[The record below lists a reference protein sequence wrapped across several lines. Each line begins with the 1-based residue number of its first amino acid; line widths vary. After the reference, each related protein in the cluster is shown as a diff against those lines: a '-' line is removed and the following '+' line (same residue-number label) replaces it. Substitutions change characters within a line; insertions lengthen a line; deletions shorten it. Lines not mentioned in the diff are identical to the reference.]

1 MLVYRAK
8 RRPKKLDTVSSL
20 HPSEMEGSFRG
31 ARVSDSSKAR
41 WQKSPT
47 AAEQRPDADAVTVP
61 SFALQIRRRFPSL
74 PMTAALHLHDQREA
88 EAAGV
93 MAGLP
98 AGRIFFHQLL
108 GRDGTVFLQASSK
121 QAFTDARTHEA
132 HACH

>member
-1 MLVYRAK
+1 
-8 RRPKKLDTVSSL
+8 
-20 HPSEMEGSFRG
+20 MEGSFRG
-31 ARVSDSSKAR
+31 AQVSDSSKAR

-47 AAEQRPDADAVTVP
+47 AAEQRPDAVTVP

-98 AGRIFFHQLL
+98 AGRIFFHQLS
-108 GRDGTVFLQASSK
+108 GRDGTVFLQDSK
-121 QAFTDARTHEA
+121 QQAGVH
-132 HACH
+132 